1 MAQHLRRSQFITTY
15 GPGAI
20 LEGQDG
26 PKVIPSLDQSGIFNQ
41 SRRITD
47 FEITDQRLSQALL
60 QGAGVV
66 RLPSNAEVGETD
78 QRWIYNT
85 KRFPSWSL
93 CLRHGRTG
101 ILYQKRP
108 GNNMACPCQFT
119 GYNAPCVFTQSAP
132 DVFTNT
138 APFVFT
144 KSAPV
149 VFGKN
154 APPSESHRLSF
165 R

>member
-26 PKVIPSLDQSGIFNQ
+26 PKVIPSLDQSGIFTQ
-41 SRRITD
+41 GRQITD

-93 CLRHGRTG
+93 CLKHGRTG

-108 GNNMACPCQFT
+108 NSNIACPSC
-119 GYNAPCVFTQSAP
+119 GALS
-132 DVFTNT
+132 
-138 APFVFT
+138 
-144 KSAPV
+144 
-149 VFGKN
+149 
-154 APPSESHRLSF
+154 SETEAWAQANRQAIRF
-165 R
+165 IR